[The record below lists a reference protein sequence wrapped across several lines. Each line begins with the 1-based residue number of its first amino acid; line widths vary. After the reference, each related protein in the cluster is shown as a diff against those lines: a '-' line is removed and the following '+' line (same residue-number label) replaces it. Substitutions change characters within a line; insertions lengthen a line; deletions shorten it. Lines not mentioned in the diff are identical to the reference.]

1 MLPDIFQAFINE
13 SPVSVMVRGLLER
26 FLNPAQLDEW
36 FEQTAQA
43 QYTRELLF
51 SSVFS
56 LMTEVVCGVRPSLN
70 RAYDARAEEVPVS
83 LTSVYNKVNGIE
95 TQTSAALVRY
105 SAAQAQKVIEELGA
119 QREPVLAGYPVRI
132 LDGNCLAASEKRLKP
147 LRGERAAALPGK
159 SVVVYDPALG
169 LILNTYPC
177 ENGHAQ
183 ERSVLS
189 AVLDQVQA
197 GEVWIGDRNFCTRG
211 FLQGLDQRGAFFII
225 RKHENLPWVPLEGVH
240 ACGRI
245 DTGQVYEQAIEVVD
259 DNGQRH
265 TWRRICVELDEPT
278 RNGDQEIYI
287 LTNLP
292 VEEVDA
298 CRIAEAYRNRWCIE
312 TAFQHLEQNFN
323 AEINTLGYPRAALFG
338 FSVALVAY
346 NVFAVVLAALRSA
359 HPDKDIDASVSSYA
373 LAEELGSTYRGMMI
387 ALPAPQWQC
396 FQTLSVVAL
405 VMLLQDLAGRIRLS
419 SFSKKRRGPK
429 KPVTKKPY
437 NRKRP
442 HVSTQKQLLAA
453 AATKN
458 SSP

>member
-1 MLPDIFQAFINE
+1 MLPELFQPFINK
-13 SPVSVMVRGLLER
+13 SPVSVMARGLLER

-36 FEQTAQA
+36 FDKTAQE

-51 SSVFS
+51 SSVLG
-56 LMTEVVCGVRPSLN
+56 LMTDVVCGVRPSLN
-70 RAYDARAEEVPVS
+70 RAYGARVDEIPVS

-95 TQTSAALVRY
+95 PQTSAALVRY
-105 SAAQAQKVIEELGA
+105 SAEQAQEVIEELGA
-119 QREPVLAGYPVRI
+119 KREPVLAGYPVRI

-177 ENGHAQ
+177 EDGHAQ
-183 ERSVLS
+183 ERRVLS
-189 AVLDQVQA
+189 AVLDQVVA
-197 GEVWIGDRNFCTRG
+197 GEAWIGDRNFCTRG
-211 FLQGLDQRGAFFII
+211 FLHGLDQREAFFVI
-225 RKHENLPWVPLEGVH
+225 REHERFPWVPLEGVH
-240 ACGRI
+240 GVGRI
-245 DTGQVYEQAIEVVD
+245 DTGTVCEQAIEVID
-259 DNGQRH
+259 DNGKRH

-292 VEEVDA
+292 TDKVDA
-298 CRIAEAYRNRWCIE
+298 CQVAEAYRNRWCIE

-323 AEINTLGYPRAALFG
+323 SEINTLGYPRAALFG

-346 NVFAVVLAALRSA
+346 NVFAVVMAALRSA
-359 HPDKDIDASVSSYA
+359 HPSKAIEATVSSYA

-396 FQTLSVVAL
+396 FQALSVIAL
-405 VMLLQDLAGRIRLS
+405 AALLQDLAGRIRLS
-419 SFSKKRRGPK
+419 AFSKKRRGPK
-429 KPVTKKPY
+429 KPTLKKPY
-437 NRKRP
+437 NSKRP

-453 AATKN
+453 AAANN